1 MGPRKVL
8 QRLQRKSL
16 HKTFALQLQKNFVK
30 IKIWVDFYFN
40 LKVQSCKLYDN
51 KYMIASIQIKNTDIV
66 TFVSVLVLK
75 LLSRKVLFTN
85 RLHLTKIANLTG
97 QLLQNYVI
105 GMRTFRILLKHL
117 SDHLSVLFQFAW
129 LYL

>member
-16 HKTFALQLQKNFVK
+16 HKTFALQLQKNLVK

>member
-1 MGPRKVL
+1 
-8 QRLQRKSL
+8 
-16 HKTFALQLQKNFVK
+16 
-30 IKIWVDFYFN
+30 
-40 LKVQSCKLYDN
+40 
-51 KYMIASIQIKNTDIV
+51 MIASIQIKNTDIV

-75 LLSRKVLFTN
+75 LSSRKVLFTN

-117 SDHLSVLFQFAW
+117 SDHLSVLFQFA
-129 LYL
+129 